1 VLNRD
6 RGILTRRA
14 GENRHLWAREQ
25 PTLNNGS
32 PYDDEASAKPD
43 QTGAE
48 LVVRGLEAPFG
59 IPGAEI
65 DAVFASLV
73 DPTIKPV
80 AILSNP

>member
-1 VLNRD
+1 MMTKRVPASLSAEL
-6 RGILTRRA
+6 GPK
-14 GENRHLWAREQ
+14 Q
-25 PTLNNGS
+25 
-32 PYDDEASAKPD
+32 DDDSKPD